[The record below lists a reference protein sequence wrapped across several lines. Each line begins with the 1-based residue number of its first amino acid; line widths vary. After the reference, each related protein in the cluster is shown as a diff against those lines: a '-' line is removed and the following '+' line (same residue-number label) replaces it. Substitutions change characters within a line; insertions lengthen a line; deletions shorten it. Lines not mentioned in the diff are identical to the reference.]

1 MKEETRKN
9 FDYVKET
16 IKTIIVEYMNETEQI
31 NINDLLN
38 LDELEINSIDALEL
52 LILIEQEFCIEI
64 GDEDL
69 NMEMFSNLDY
79 LTGYVLDRIS
89 DSYFNED

>member
-31 NINDLLN
+31 NIDDLLN
-38 LDELEINSIDALEL
+38 LDELEINSIDAL
-52 LILIEQEFCIEI
+52 
-64 GDEDL
+64 
-69 NMEMFSNLDY
+69 
-79 LTGYVLDRIS
+79 
-89 DSYFNED
+89 